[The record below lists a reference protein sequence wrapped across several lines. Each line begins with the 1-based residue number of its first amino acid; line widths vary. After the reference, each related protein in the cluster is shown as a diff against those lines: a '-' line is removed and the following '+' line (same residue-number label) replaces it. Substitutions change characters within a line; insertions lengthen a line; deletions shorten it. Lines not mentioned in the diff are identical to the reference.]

1 MKIKE
6 DMQTQDILKG
16 IKALED
22 LMSELALLG
31 KDAIL
36 FIAEK
41 NMQEEF
47 MEFHTKKHIERGES
61 K

>member
-1 MKIKE
+1 
-6 DMQTQDILKG
+6 MQAQEILKG
-16 IKALED
+16 IKALEEI
-22 LMSELALLG
+22 MAELAMLG

-36 FIAEK
+36 FIVEK
-41 NMQEEF
+41 GMHKEF